1 LKKKSVLKRDNL
13 NNLVRGTTFFQHS
26 GIAITFVFMPII
38 ASGVAESIFEIG
50 IIVAAFA
57 FAQILTETYFGRMSD
72 RKAKRLLFI
81 RVGFILCALT
91 FGLHYFAD
99 NTTYLI
105 IARIGAGIA
114 SGIMIPP
121 MLAYAYEAG
130 KGKSKVASVISFH
143 ALGWL
148 AGIVAAG
155 IANDEKLIFVVSSG
169 FFIIGFLLSLRLPK
183 LQTEKIIGKGI
194 IKKIIVKNKF
204 LFSSLLIRH
213 IGAAAAWTVLP
224 IMLME
229 YFGAELYQVSIVY
242 VANTLTAFLVMNLMS
257 KRIQIQNITK
267 YKIGIGMTVIVFVG
281 LALITDWWMAWPFMA
296 IVGCS
301 WAFLFIGG
309 NFHLM
314 ENNPRSTSTAI
325 FSSTLAISTVIGPVI
340 AGAIA
345 YYTDYTVVMY
355 FSIIVTLFAFIIS
368 SKMKSEKPN
377 EVPI

>member
-1 LKKKSVLKRDNL
+1 VLKRDNL

-38 ASGVAESIFEIG
+38 ASGVAESVFEIG

-99 NTTYLI
+99 NATYLI
-105 IARIGAGIA
+105 IARLGAGIA

-155 IANDEKLIFVVSSG
+155 FANDERLIFVISSG
-169 FFIIGFLLSLRLPK
+169 FFIIGFLISLKLPK

-229 YFGAELYQVSIVY
+229 YFGAELYQVSIIY

-325 FSSTLAISTVIGPVI
+325 FSSTLAFSTVIGPVI

-345 YYTDYTVVMY
+345 YYTDYTIVMY
-355 FSIIVTLFAFIIS
+355 FSIIVTLAAFIIS

>member
-1 LKKKSVLKRDNL
+1 MLQRDNL

-38 ASGVAESIFEIG
+38 ASVVAKSVFEIG
-50 IIVAAFA
+50 IIVASFA

-81 RVGFILCALT
+81 RVGFILCAIT

-105 IARIGAGIA
+105 IARLGAGIA

-155 IANDEKLIFVVSSG
+155 FANDERLIFVISSG
-169 FFIIGFLLSLRLPK
+169 FFIIGFLISLKLPK
-183 LQTEKIIGKGI
+183 LQTEKIVGKGI

-213 IGAAAAWTVLP
+213 VGAAAAWTILP

-257 KRIQIQNITK
+257 NKIQIKNITK
-267 YKIGIGMTVIVFVG
+267 FKIGIGMTVIVFVG
-281 LALITDWWMAWPFMA
+281 LSMITDWWMAMPFMA

-345 YYTDYTVVMY
+345 YYTDYTIVMY
-355 FSIIVTLFAFIIS
+355 FAIIATLSAFIIS

>member
-1 LKKKSVLKRDNL
+1 MSQKVGLS
-13 NNLVRGTTFFQHS
+13 NLVRGSAFFQHS

-38 ASGVAESIFEIG
+38 ASGVADTVFEIG

-99 NTTYLI
+99 NTTYLL
-105 IARIGAGIA
+105 IARIGAGIS

-155 IANDEKLIFVVSSG
+155 FANDERLIFVISSG
-169 FFIIGFLLSLRLPK
+169 FFIIGFLISLKLPK
-183 LQTEKIIGKGI
+183 LQTAKIVGKGI
-194 IKKIIVKNKF
+194 IKKIIVRNKF

-213 IGAAAAWTVLP
+213 IGAAAAWTILP

-257 KRIQIQNITK
+257 NKIQIKNITK
-267 YKIGIGMTVIVFVG
+267 FKIGIGMTVIVFVG
-281 LALITDWWMAWPFMA
+281 LSMITDWWMAMPFMA

-345 YYTDYTVVMY
+345 YYTDYTIVMY
-355 FSIIVTLFAFIIS
+355 FSIIVTLLAFIIS
-368 SKMKSEKPN
+368 SKMQSEKPN

>member
-1 LKKKSVLKRDNL
+1 VLKRDNL

-38 ASGVAESIFEIG
+38 ASGVAKSVFEIG

-99 NTTYLI
+99 NTTHLI

-183 LQTEKIIGKGI
+183 LQTEKIVGKGI

-213 IGAAAAWTVLP
+213 IGAAAAWTILP

-281 LALITDWWMAWPFMA
+281 LALITDWWMAMPFMA

-325 FSSTLAISTVIGPVI
+325 FSSTLAISTVIGPLI

-345 YYTDYTVVMY
+345 YYTDYTIVMY
-355 FSIIVTLFAFIIS
+355 FSIIVTLSAFIIS

>member
-1 LKKKSVLKRDNL
+1 MLKKDNL

-38 ASGVAESIFEIG
+38 ASGVAESVFEIG

-99 NTTYLI
+99 NTTYLL
-105 IARIGAGIA
+105 IARIGAGIS

-130 KGKSKVASVISFH
+130 KGKSKVASLISFH

-155 IANDEKLIFVVSSG
+155 FANDERLIFVISSG
-169 FFIIGFLLSLRLPK
+169 FFIIGFLISLKLPK
-183 LQTEKIIGKGI
+183 LQTEKIVGKGI

-267 YKIGIGMTVIVFVG
+267 YKIGIGMTVIVFLG

-345 YYTDYTVVMY
+345 YYTDYTMVMY

>member
-1 LKKKSVLKRDNL
+1 MSQKVSLS
-13 NNLVRGTTFFQHS
+13 NLVRGSTFFQHS

-38 ASGVAESIFEIG
+38 ASGVAESVFEIG

-99 NTTYLI
+99 NTTYLL
-105 IARIGAGIA
+105 IARIGAGIS

-155 IANDEKLIFVVSSG
+155 FANDERLIFVISSG
-169 FFIIGFLLSLRLPK
+169 FFIIGFLISLKLPK
-183 LQTEKIIGKGI
+183 LQTAKIVGKGI
-194 IKKIIVKNKF
+194 IRKIIVKNKF

-213 IGAAAAWTVLP
+213 IGAAAAWTILP

-257 KRIQIQNITK
+257 NKIQIKNITK
-267 YKIGIGMTVIVFVG
+267 FKIGIGMTVIVFVG
-281 LALITDWWMAWPFMA
+281 LSMITDWWMAMPFMA

-345 YYTDYTVVMY
+345 YYTDYTIVMY
-355 FSIIVTLFAFIIS
+355 FSIIVTLLAFIIS
-368 SKMKSEKPN
+368 SKMQSEKPN

>member
-1 LKKKSVLKRDNL
+1 MLKKDNL

-38 ASGVAESIFEIG
+38 ASGVAESVFEIG

-81 RVGFILCALT
+81 RVGFVLCALT

-99 NTTYLI
+99 NTTYLL
-105 IARIGAGIA
+105 IARIGAGIS

-130 KGKSKVASVISFH
+130 KGKSKVASLISFH

-155 IANDEKLIFVVSSG
+155 FANDERLIFVISSG
-169 FFIIGFLLSLRLPK
+169 FFIIGFLISLKLPK

-213 IGAAAAWTVLP
+213 VGAAAAWTILP

-345 YYTDYTVVMY
+345 YYTNYTAVMD
-355 FSIIVTLFAFIIS
+355 FAIIVTLSAFIIS
-368 SKMKSEKPN
+368 TRMKSEKPN

>member
-1 LKKKSVLKRDNL
+1 MSQKVSLS
-13 NNLVRGTTFFQHS
+13 NLVRGSTFFQHS

-38 ASGVAESIFEIG
+38 ASGVADTVFEIG

-99 NTTYLI
+99 NTTYLL
-105 IARIGAGIA
+105 IARIGAGIS
-114 SGIMIPP
+114 SGIMIPS

-155 IANDEKLIFVVSSG
+155 FANDERLIFVISSG
-169 FFIIGFLLSLRLPK
+169 FFIIGFLISLKLPK
-183 LQTEKIIGKGI
+183 LQTAKIVGKGI

-213 IGAAAAWTVLP
+213 VGAAAAWTVLP

-257 KRIQIQNITK
+257 NKIQIKNITK
-267 YKIGIGMTVIVFVG
+267 FKIGIGMTVIVFVG
-281 LALITDWWMAWPFMA
+281 LSMITDWWMAMPFMA

-345 YYTDYTVVMY
+345 YYTDYTIVMY
-355 FSIIVTLFAFIIS
+355 FSIIVTLLAFIIS
-368 SKMKSEKPN
+368 SKMQSEKPN

>member
-1 LKKKSVLKRDNL
+1 VLKRDNL

-57 FAQILTETYFGRMSD
+57 FAQILTETYFARMSD

-345 YYTDYTVVMY
+345 YYTDYTMVMY

>member
-1 LKKKSVLKRDNL
+1 MLQRDNL

-38 ASGVAESIFEIG
+38 ASLVAESVFEIG
-50 IIVAAFA
+50 IIVASFA

-81 RVGFILCALT
+81 RVGFILCAIT

-105 IARIGAGIA
+105 IARLGAGIA

-143 ALGWL
+143 ALGWM

-155 IANDEKLIFVVSSG
+155 LANDEKLIFVVSSC
-169 FFIIGFLLSLRLPK
+169 FFIIGFIISLKLPK
-183 LQTEKIIGKGI
+183 IQTEKIVEKGI

-229 YFGAELYQVSIVY
+229 YFGAELYQVSMIY

-267 YKIGIGMTVIVFVG
+267 FKIGIGMTVIVFVG

-340 AGAIA
+340 AGIIA
-345 YYTDYTVVMY
+345 YYTDYTAVMIFAVV
-355 FSIIVTLFAFIIS
+355 VTLTAFIIS
-368 SKMKSEKPN
+368 TKMKSEKPN

>member
-1 LKKKSVLKRDNL
+1 MLQKNNL
-13 NNLVRGTTFFQHS
+13 SNLVRGTTFFQHS

-38 ASGVAESIFEIG
+38 ASGVTDSVFEIG
-50 IIVAAFA
+50 IIVASFA
-57 FAQILTETYFGRMSD
+57 FAQILSETYFGRMSD

-81 RVGFILCALT
+81 RIGFILCAIT

-99 NTTYLI
+99 NTTYLLL
-105 IARIGAGIA
+105 ARIGAGIA
-114 SGIMIPP
+114 SGITIPP
-121 MLAYAYEAG
+121 MIAYAYEAG
-130 KGKSKVASVISFH
+130 KGKSKVASMISFH

-155 IANDEKLIFVVSSG
+155 VANDEKLIFVISG
-169 FFIIGFLLSLRLPK
+169 GLFIIGFLISLKLPK
-183 LQTEKIIGKGI
+183 LQIEKVIGKGI

-213 IGAAAAWTVLP
+213 IGAAAAWTILP

-257 KRIQIQNITK
+257 KKIKIQNITK
-267 YKIGIGMTVIVFVG
+267 FKIGIGMTVLVFVG
-281 LALITDWWMAWPFMA
+281 LSLITDWWMAMPFMA

-314 ENNPRSTSTAI
+314 ENNPKSTSTAI

-340 AGAIA
+340 AGTIA
-345 YYTDYTVVMY
+345 YYTNYTAVMIFAVV
-355 FSIIVTLFAFIIS
+355 VTLSAFIIS
-368 SKMKSEKPN
+368 SRMKSERPN

>member
-1 LKKKSVLKRDNL
+1 MSQKIGLS
-13 NNLVRGTTFFQHS
+13 NLVRGSTFFQHS

-38 ASGVAESIFEIG
+38 ASGVAESVFEIG

-99 NTTYLI
+99 NTTYLL
-105 IARIGAGIA
+105 IARIGAGIS

-155 IANDEKLIFVVSSG
+155 FANDERLIFVISSG
-169 FFIIGFLLSLRLPK
+169 FFIIGFLISLKLPK
-183 LQTEKIIGKGI
+183 LQTAKIVGKGI

-213 IGAAAAWTVLP
+213 IGAAAAWTILP

-257 KRIQIQNITK
+257 NKIQIKNITK
-267 YKIGIGMTVIVFVG
+267 FKIGIGMTVIVFVG
-281 LALITDWWMAWPFMA
+281 LSMITDWWMAMPFMA

-355 FSIIVTLFAFIIS
+355 FAIIVTLSAFIIS
-368 SKMKSEKPN
+368 SRMKSEKPN

>member
-1 LKKKSVLKRDNL
+1 MSQKVSLS
-13 NNLVRGTTFFQHS
+13 NLVRGSTFFQHS

-38 ASGVAESIFEIG
+38 ASGVAESVFEIG

-99 NTTYLI
+99 NTTYLL
-105 IARIGAGIA
+105 IARIGAGIS

-155 IANDEKLIFVVSSG
+155 FANDERLIFVISSG
-169 FFIIGFLLSLRLPK
+169 FFIIGFLISLKLPK
-183 LQTEKIIGKGI
+183 LQTAKIVGKGI
-194 IKKIIVKNKF
+194 IRKIIVKNKF

-213 IGAAAAWTVLP
+213 IGAAAAWTILP

-281 LALITDWWMAWPFMA
+281 LSMITDWWMAMPFMA

-325 FSSTLAISTVIGPVI
+325 FSSTLAFSTVIGPVI

-345 YYTDYTVVMY
+345 YYTDYTIVMY
-355 FSIIVTLFAFIIS
+355 FSIIVTLSAFIIS
-368 SKMKSEKPN
+368 SRMKSEKPN

>member
-1 LKKKSVLKRDNL
+1 MLQRDNL

-38 ASGVAESIFEIG
+38 ASTVAKSVFEIG
-50 IIVAAFA
+50 IVVASFA

-81 RVGFILCALT
+81 RAGFILCAIT

-105 IARIGAGIA
+105 IARLGAGIA

-155 IANDEKLIFVVSSG
+155 FANDEKLIFVVSSC
-169 FFIIGFLLSLRLPK
+169 FFIIGFIISLKLPK
-183 LQTEKIIGKGI
+183 IQTEKIVEKGI

-229 YFGAELYQVSIVY
+229 YFGAELYQVSMVY

-267 YKIGIGMTVIVFVG
+267 FKIGIGMTVIVFVG
-281 LALITDWWMAWPFMA
+281 LALITEWWMAWPFMA

-340 AGAIA
+340 AGVIA
-345 YYTDYTVVMY
+345 YYTNYTAVMV
-355 FSIIVTLFAFIIS
+355 FAIIVTLSAFIIS
-368 SKMKSEKPN
+368 TKMKSEKPN

>member
-1 LKKKSVLKRDNL
+1 MLQRDNL

-38 ASGVAESIFEIG
+38 ASTVAKSVFEIG
-50 IIVAAFA
+50 IVVASFA

-81 RVGFILCALT
+81 RAGFILCAIT

-105 IARIGAGIA
+105 IARLGAGIA

-155 IANDEKLIFVVSSG
+155 FANDEKLIFVVSSC
-169 FFIIGFLLSLRLPK
+169 FFIIGFIISLKLPK
-183 LQTEKIIGKGI
+183 IQTEKIVEKGI

-213 IGAAAAWTVLP
+213 VGAAAAWTVLP

-229 YFGAELYQVSIVY
+229 YFGAELYQVSMVY

-267 YKIGIGMTVIVFVG
+267 FKIGIGMTVIVFVG
-281 LALITDWWMAWPFMA
+281 LALITEWWMAWPFMA

-340 AGAIA
+340 AGVIA
-345 YYTDYTVVMY
+345 YYTNYTAVMV
-355 FSIIVTLFAFIIS
+355 FAIIVTLSAFIIS
-368 SKMKSEKPN
+368 TKMKSEKPN

>member
-1 LKKKSVLKRDNL
+1 MLQRNNL
-13 NNLVRGTTFFQHS
+13 SNLVRGTTFFQHS

-38 ASGVAESIFEIG
+38 ASGVTASVFEIG
-50 IIVAAFA
+50 IIVASFA
-57 FAQILTETYFGRMSD
+57 FAQILSETYFGRMSD

-81 RVGFILCALT
+81 RIGFVLCAIT

-99 NTTYLI
+99 NTTYLLL
-105 IARIGAGIA
+105 ARIGAGIA
-114 SGIMIPP
+114 SGITIPP

-130 KGKSKVASVISFH
+130 KGKSKVASMISFH

-155 IANDEKLIFVVSSG
+155 VANDEKLIFVISG
-169 FFIIGFLLSLRLPK
+169 GLFIIGFLISLKLPK
-183 LQTEKIIGKGI
+183 LQIEKVIGEGI

-213 IGAAAAWTVLP
+213 VGAAAAWTVLP

-267 YKIGIGMTVIVFVG
+267 FKIGIGMTVLVFVG
-281 LALITDWWMAWPFMA
+281 LSLITDWWLAMPFMA

-340 AGAIA
+340 AGTIA
-345 YYTDYTVVMY
+345 YYTDYTSVMMFAVV
-355 FSIIVTLFAFIIS
+355 VTFCAFIIS
-368 SKMKSEKPN
+368 SRMKSEKPN

>member
-1 LKKKSVLKRDNL
+1 MSQKIGL
-13 NNLVRGTTFFQHS
+13 NNLVRGSTFFQHS

-38 ASGVAESIFEIG
+38 ASGVTESVFEIG

-99 NTTYLI
+99 NTTYLL
-105 IARIGAGIA
+105 IARIGAGIS
-114 SGIMIPP
+114 SGIMIPS

-155 IANDEKLIFVVSSG
+155 FANDERLIFVISSG
-169 FFIIGFLLSLRLPK
+169 FFIIGFLISLKLPK
-183 LQTEKIIGKGI
+183 LQTAKIVGKGI
-194 IKKIIVKNKF
+194 IKKIIVKNMF

-213 IGAAAAWTVLP
+213 VGAAAAWTILP

-257 KRIQIQNITK
+257 NKIQIKNITK
-267 YKIGIGMTVIVFVG
+267 FKIGIGMTVIVFVG
-281 LALITDWWMAWPFMA
+281 LSMITDWWMAMPFMA

-345 YYTDYTVVMY
+345 YYTDYTIVMY
-355 FSIIVTLFAFIIS
+355 FSIIVTLLAFIIS
-368 SKMKSEKPN
+368 SKMQSEKPN

>member
-1 LKKKSVLKRDNL
+1 VLQRDNL

-38 ASGVAESIFEIG
+38 ASTVAKSVFEIG
-50 IIVAAFA
+50 IVVASFA

-81 RVGFILCALT
+81 RAGFILCAIT

-105 IARIGAGIA
+105 IARLGAGIA

-155 IANDEKLIFVVSSG
+155 FANDEKLIFVVSSC
-169 FFIIGFLLSLRLPK
+169 FFIIGFIISLKLPK
-183 LQTEKIIGKGI
+183 IQTEKIVEKGV

-213 IGAAAAWTVLP
+213 VGAAAAWTVLP

-229 YFGAELYQVSIVY
+229 YFGAELYQVSMVY

-267 YKIGIGMTVIVFVG
+267 FKIGIGMTVIVFVG
-281 LALITDWWMAWPFMA
+281 LALITEWWMAWPFMA

-340 AGAIA
+340 AGVIA
-345 YYTDYTVVMY
+345 YYTNYTAVMV
-355 FSIIVTLFAFIIS
+355 FAIIVTLSAFIIS
-368 SKMKSEKPN
+368 TKMKSEKPN

>member
-1 LKKKSVLKRDNL
+1 MLKRDNL

-38 ASGVAESIFEIG
+38 ASGVAESVFEIG

-267 YKIGIGMTVIVFVG
+267 FKIGIGMTVIVFVG

-345 YYTDYTVVMY
+345 YYTDYTMVMY

>member
-1 LKKKSVLKRDNL
+1 VLKRNNL

-38 ASGVAESIFEIG
+38 ASGVAKSVFEIG

-155 IANDEKLIFVVSSG
+155 LANDEKLIFVVSSG

-183 LQTEKIIGKGI
+183 LQTEKIVGKGI

-213 IGAAAAWTVLP
+213 IGAAAAWTILP

-281 LALITDWWMAWPFMA
+281 LALITDWWMAMPFMA

-325 FSSTLAISTVIGPVI
+325 FSSTLAISTVIGPLI

-345 YYTDYTVVMY
+345 YYTDYTIVMY
-355 FSIIVTLFAFIIS
+355 FSIIVTLSAFIIS

>member
-1 LKKKSVLKRDNL
+1 MLNRNNL

-38 ASGVAESIFEIG
+38 ASGVAESVFEIG

-213 IGAAAAWTVLP
+213 IGAAAAWTILP

-345 YYTDYTVVMY
+345 YYTDYTMVMY

>member
-1 LKKKSVLKRDNL
+1 MLQRDNL

-38 ASGVAESIFEIG
+38 ASVVAKSVFEIG
-50 IIVAAFA
+50 IIVASFA

-72 RKAKRLLFI
+72 RKAQRLLFI
-81 RVGFILCALT
+81 RVGFILCAIT

-105 IARIGAGIA
+105 IARLGAGIA

-169 FFIIGFLLSLRLPK
+169 FFIIGFLISLKLPK

-194 IKKIIVKNKF
+194 IKKIIIKNKF

-213 IGAAAAWTVLP
+213 VGAAAAWTVLP

-229 YFGAELYQVSIVY
+229 YFGAELYQVSIIY

-267 YKIGIGMTVIVFVG
+267 FKIGIGMTVIVFVG

-345 YYTDYTVVMY
+345 YYTNYTAVMV
-355 FSIIVTLFAFIIS
+355 FAVIVALSAFIIS
-368 SKMKSEKPN
+368 TKMKSEKPN

>member
-1 LKKKSVLKRDNL
+1 MLKKDNL

-38 ASGVAESIFEIG
+38 ASGVAESVFEIG

-81 RVGFILCALT
+81 RVGFVLCALT

-99 NTTYLI
+99 NTTYLL
-105 IARIGAGIA
+105 IARIGAGIS

-130 KGKSKVASVISFH
+130 KGKSKVASLISFH

-155 IANDEKLIFVVSSG
+155 FANDERLIFVISSG
-169 FFIIGFLLSLRLPK
+169 FFIIGFLISLKLPK

-213 IGAAAAWTVLP
+213 VGAAAAWTILP

-345 YYTDYTVVMY
+345 YYTDYTIVMY
-355 FSIIVTLFAFIIS
+355 FSIIVTLSAFIIS

>member
-1 LKKKSVLKRDNL
+1 MLQRDNL

-38 ASGVAESIFEIG
+38 ASSVAKSVFEIG

-57 FAQILTETYFGRMSD
+57 FAQILSETYFGRMSD

-81 RVGFILCALT
+81 RVGFILCAAT

-99 NTTYLI
+99 NATYLI
-105 IARIGAGIA
+105 IARLGAGIA

-148 AGIVAAG
+148 AGIAAAG
-155 IANDEKLIFVVSSG
+155 IANDEKMIFVVSSC
-169 FFIIGFLLSLRLPK
+169 FFIIGFIISLKLPK
-183 LQTEKIIGKGI
+183 IQTEKIVGKGV
-194 IKKIIVKNKF
+194 IKRIIVKNKF

-213 IGAAAAWTVLP
+213 VGAAAAWTILP

-257 KRIQIQNITK
+257 KKIQIQNITK
-267 YKIGIGMTVIVFVG
+267 FKIGIGMTVLVFVG
-281 LALITDWWMAWPFMA
+281 LSLITDWWMAMPFMA

-340 AGAIA
+340 AGSIA
-345 YYTDYTVVMY
+345 YYADYTAVMV
-355 FSIIVTLFAFIIS
+355 FAVIATLSAFIIS

>member
-1 LKKKSVLKRDNL
+1 MLQRNNL
-13 NNLVRGTTFFQHS
+13 SNLVRGTTFFQHS

-38 ASGVAESIFEIG
+38 ASGVTDSVFEIG
-50 IIVAAFA
+50 IIVASFA
-57 FAQILTETYFGRMSD
+57 FAQILSETYFGRMSD

-81 RVGFILCALT
+81 RIGFVLCAIT

-99 NTTYLI
+99 NTTYLLL
-105 IARIGAGIA
+105 ARIGAGIA
-114 SGIMIPP
+114 SGITIPP

-130 KGKSKVASVISFH
+130 KGKSKVASMISFH

-155 IANDEKLIFVVSSG
+155 VANDEKLIFVISAG
-169 FFIIGFLLSLRLPK
+169 LFIIGFLISLKLPK
-183 LQTEKIIGKGI
+183 LQIEKVIGEGI

-213 IGAAAAWTVLP
+213 VGAAAAWTVLP

-267 YKIGIGMTVIVFVG
+267 FKIGIGMTVLVFVG
-281 LALITDWWMAWPFMA
+281 LSLITDWWMAMPFMA

-340 AGAIA
+340 AGTIA
-345 YYTDYTVVMY
+345 YYTNYTSVMMFAVV
-355 FSIIVTLFAFIIS
+355 VTFCAFIIS
-368 SKMKSEKPN
+368 SRMKSERPN

>member
-1 LKKKSVLKRDNL
+1 MSQKVSLS
-13 NNLVRGTTFFQHS
+13 NLVRGSTFFQHS

-38 ASGVAESIFEIG
+38 ASGVAESVFEIG

-99 NTTYLI
+99 NTTYLL
-105 IARIGAGIA
+105 IARIGAGIS

-130 KGKSKVASVISFH
+130 KGKSKVASIISFH

-155 IANDEKLIFVVSSG
+155 FANDEKLIFLISSG
-169 FFIIGFLLSLRLPK
+169 FFIIGFLISLKLPK
-183 LQTEKIIGKGI
+183 LQTAKIVGKGI

-213 IGAAAAWTVLP
+213 IGAAAAWTILP

-229 YFGAELYQVSIVY
+229 YFDAELYQVSIVY

-281 LALITDWWMAWPFMA
+281 LSMITDWWMAMPFMA

-325 FSSTLAISTVIGPVI
+325 FSSTLAFSTVIGPVI

-345 YYTDYTVVMY
+345 YYTDYTIVMY
-355 FSIIVTLFAFIIS
+355 FSIIVTLSAFIIS
-368 SKMKSEKPN
+368 SRMKSEKPN

>member
-1 LKKKSVLKRDNL
+1 MLQRDNL

-38 ASGVAESIFEIG
+38 ASTVSKSVFEIG
-50 IIVAAFA
+50 IVVASFA

-81 RVGFILCALT
+81 RAGFILCAIT

-105 IARIGAGIA
+105 IARLGAGIA

-155 IANDEKLIFVVSSG
+155 FANDEKLIFVVSSC
-169 FFIIGFLLSLRLPK
+169 FFIIGFIISLKLPK
-183 LQTEKIIGKGI
+183 IQTEKIVEKGI

-213 IGAAAAWTVLP
+213 VGAAAAWTVLP

-229 YFGAELYQVSIVY
+229 YFGAELYQVSMVY

-267 YKIGIGMTVIVFVG
+267 FKIGIGMTVIVFVG
-281 LALITDWWMAWPFMA
+281 LALITEWWMAWPFMA

-340 AGAIA
+340 AGGIA
-345 YYTDYTVVMY
+345 YYTNYTAVMV
-355 FSIIVTLFAFIIS
+355 FAIIVALSAFIIS
-368 SKMKSEKPN
+368 TRIKSEKPN

>member
-1 LKKKSVLKRDNL
+1 VLNRDNL

-38 ASGVAESIFEIG
+38 ASGVAESVFEIG

-99 NTTYLI
+99 NTTHLI

-183 LQTEKIIGKGI
+183 LQTEKIVGKGI

-213 IGAAAAWTVLP
+213 IGAAAAWTILP

-281 LALITDWWMAWPFMA
+281 LALITDWWMAMPFMA

-325 FSSTLAISTVIGPVI
+325 FSSTLAISTVIGPLI

-345 YYTDYTVVMY
+345 YYTDYTIVMY

>member
-1 LKKKSVLKRDNL
+1 VLKRDNL

-183 LQTEKIIGKGI
+183 LQTKKIIGKGI

-345 YYTDYTVVMY
+345 YYTDYTMVMY

>member
-1 LKKKSVLKRDNL
+1 MLKRDNL

-38 ASGVAESIFEIG
+38 ASGVAESVFEIG

-99 NTTYLI
+99 NTTYLL
-105 IARIGAGIA
+105 IARIGAGIS

-155 IANDEKLIFVVSSG
+155 FANDEKLIFVISSG
-169 FFIIGFLLSLRLPK
+169 FFIIGFLISLKLPK
-183 LQTEKIIGKGI
+183 LQTEKIVGKGI

-213 IGAAAAWTVLP
+213 VGAAAAWTILP

-345 YYTDYTVVMY
+345 YYTDYTMVMY

>member
-1 LKKKSVLKRDNL
+1 MLKRDNL

-38 ASGVAESIFEIG
+38 ASGVAESVFEIG

-105 IARIGAGIA
+105 IARLGAGIA

-155 IANDEKLIFVVSSG
+155 LANDEKLIFVISSG
-169 FFIIGFLLSLRLPK
+169 FFIIGFLISLKLPK

-281 LALITDWWMAWPFMA
+281 LALITDWWMAMPFMA

-325 FSSTLAISTVIGPVI
+325 FSSTLAISTVIGPLI

-345 YYTDYTVVMY
+345 YYTDYTIVMY
-355 FSIIVTLFAFIIS
+355 FSIIVTLSAFIIS

>member
-1 LKKKSVLKRDNL
+1 VLQRDDL

-26 GIAITFVFMPII
+26 GIAIAFVFMPII
-38 ASGVAESIFEIG
+38 ASLVSKSIFEVG
-50 IIVAAFA
+50 IIVASFA
-57 FAQILTETYFGRMSD
+57 FAEIMTGTYFGRLSD

-81 RVGFILCALT
+81 RVGFILCAIT

-105 IARIGAGIA
+105 LARIGAGIA

-121 MLAYAYEAG
+121 MLAYTYEAG
-130 KGKSKVASVISFH
+130 KDKSKVASVISFH

-155 IANDEKLIFVVSSG
+155 LVNDEKLIFVVSSC
-169 FFIIGFLLSLRLPK
+169 FFIIGFIISLKLPK
-183 LQTEKIIGKGI
+183 IEIEKIIEKGI

-229 YFGAELYQVSIVY
+229 YFGAELYQVSILY

-267 YKIGIGMTVIVFVG
+267 FKIGIGMTVIVFAG
-281 LALITDWWMAWPFMA
+281 LALITDWWMAAPFMA
-296 IVGCS
+296 IVGGS

-325 FSSTLAISTVIGPVI
+325 FNSTLAISAVIGPVI
-340 AGAIA
+340 AGIIA
-345 YYTDYTVVMY
+345 YYTDYTAVMVFAVV
-355 FSIIVTLFAFIIS
+355 VTLTAFIIS
-368 SKMKSEKPN
+368 TKMKSEKPN

>member
-1 LKKKSVLKRDNL
+1 MLQRDNL

-38 ASGVAESIFEIG
+38 ASLVAESVFEIG
-50 IIVAAFA
+50 IIVASFA

-81 RVGFILCALT
+81 RVGFILCAIT

-105 IARIGAGIA
+105 IARLGAGIA

-143 ALGWL
+143 ALGWM

-155 IANDEKLIFVVSSG
+155 LANDEKLIFVVSSC
-169 FFIIGFLLSLRLPK
+169 FFIIGFIISLKLPK
-183 LQTEKIIGKGI
+183 IQTEKIVEKGI

-229 YFGAELYQVSIVY
+229 YFGAELYQVSMIY

-267 YKIGIGMTVIVFVG
+267 FKIGIGMTVIVFVG

-345 YYTDYTVVMY
+345 YYTNYTAVMI
-355 FSIIVTLFAFIIS
+355 FAVIVALSAFIIS
-368 SKMKSEKPN
+368 TRMKSEKPN

>member
-1 LKKKSVLKRDNL
+1 MTQKVGIS
-13 NNLVRGTTFFQHS
+13 NLVRGSTFFQHS

-38 ASGVAESIFEIG
+38 ASGVADTVFEIG

-99 NTTYLI
+99 NTTYLL
-105 IARIGAGIA
+105 IARIGAGIS

-130 KGKSKVASVISFH
+130 KGKSKVASIISFH

-155 IANDEKLIFVVSSG
+155 FANDEKLIFLISSG
-169 FFIIGFLLSLRLPK
+169 FFIIGFLISLKLPK
-183 LQTEKIIGKGI
+183 LQTAKIVGKGI

-213 IGAAAAWTVLP
+213 IGAAAAWTILP

-281 LALITDWWMAWPFMA
+281 LSMITDWWMAMPFMA

-314 ENNPRSTSTAI
+314 ENNPKSTSTAI
-325 FSSTLAISTVIGPVI
+325 FSSTLAFSTVIGPVI

-345 YYTDYTVVMY
+345 YYTDYTIVMY
-355 FSIIVTLFAFIIS
+355 FSIIVTLSAFIIS
-368 SKMKSEKPN
+368 SRMKSEKPN

>member
-1 LKKKSVLKRDNL
+1 MSQKVSLS
-13 NNLVRGTTFFQHS
+13 NLVRGSTFFQHS

-38 ASGVAESIFEIG
+38 ASGVADTVFEIG

-99 NTTYLI
+99 NTTYLL
-105 IARIGAGIA
+105 IARIGAGIS

-155 IANDEKLIFVVSSG
+155 FANDERLIFVISSG
-169 FFIIGFLLSLRLPK
+169 FFIIGFLISLKLPK
-183 LQTEKIIGKGI
+183 LQTVKIVGKGI

-213 IGAAAAWTVLP
+213 VGAAAAWTVLP

-281 LALITDWWMAWPFMA
+281 LSMITDWWMAMPFMA

-345 YYTDYTVVMY
+345 YYTDYTIVMY
-355 FSIIVTLFAFIIS
+355 FAIIATLSAFIIS

>member
-1 LKKKSVLKRDNL
+1 MSQKVGLS
-13 NNLVRGTTFFQHS
+13 NLVRGSTFFQHS

-38 ASGVAESIFEIG
+38 ASGVAESVFEIG

-99 NTTYLI
+99 NTTYLL
-105 IARIGAGIA
+105 IARIGAGIS

-130 KGKSKVASVISFH
+130 KGKSKVASIISFH

-155 IANDEKLIFVVSSG
+155 FANDEKLIFLISSG
-169 FFIIGFLLSLRLPK
+169 FFIIGFLISLKLPK
-183 LQTEKIIGKGI
+183 LQTAKIVGKGI

-213 IGAAAAWTVLP
+213 IGAAAAWTILP

>member
-1 LKKKSVLKRDNL
+1 VSQKVSLS
-13 NNLVRGTTFFQHS
+13 NLVRGSTFFQHS

-38 ASGVAESIFEIG
+38 ASGVADTVFEIG

-99 NTTYLI
+99 NTTYLL
-105 IARIGAGIA
+105 IARIGAGIS
-114 SGIMIPP
+114 SGIMIPS

-155 IANDEKLIFVVSSG
+155 FANDERLIFVISSG
-169 FFIIGFLLSLRLPK
+169 FFIIGFLISLKLPK
-183 LQTEKIIGKGI
+183 LQTAKIVGKGI
-194 IKKIIVKNKF
+194 IKKIIVRNKF

-213 IGAAAAWTVLP
+213 IGAAAAWTILP

-257 KRIQIQNITK
+257 KRIQIKNITK
-267 YKIGIGMTVIVFVG
+267 FKIGIGMTVIVFVG
-281 LALITDWWMAWPFMA
+281 LSMITDWWMAMPFMA

-325 FSSTLAISTVIGPVI
+325 FSSTLAFSTVIGPVI

-355 FSIIVTLFAFIIS
+355 FSIIVTLSAFIIS
-368 SKMKSEKPN
+368 SRMKSEKPN

>member
-1 LKKKSVLKRDNL
+1 MSQKVGLS
-13 NNLVRGTTFFQHS
+13 NLVRSSTFFQHS

-38 ASGVAESIFEIG
+38 ASGVAESVFEIG

-99 NTTYLI
+99 NTTYLL
-105 IARIGAGIA
+105 IARIGAGIS
-114 SGIMIPP
+114 SGIMIPS

-155 IANDEKLIFVVSSG
+155 FANDERLIFVISSG
-169 FFIIGFLLSLRLPK
+169 FFIIGFLISLKLPK
-183 LQTEKIIGKGI
+183 LQTAKIVGKGI

-213 IGAAAAWTVLP
+213 VGAAAAWTVLP

-281 LALITDWWMAWPFMA
+281 LSMITDWWMAMPFMA

-325 FSSTLAISTVIGPVI
+325 FSSTLAFSTVIGPVV

-355 FSIIVTLFAFIIS
+355 FSIIVTLSAFIIS

>member
-1 LKKKSVLKRDNL
+1 MLKRDNL

-38 ASGVAESIFEIG
+38 ASGVAESVFEIG

-99 NTTYLI
+99 NTTYLL
-105 IARIGAGIA
+105 IARIGAGIS

-155 IANDEKLIFVVSSG
+155 FANDERMIFVISSG
-169 FFIIGFLLSLRLPK
+169 FFIIGFLISLKLPK

-213 IGAAAAWTVLP
+213 VGAAAAWTILP

-345 YYTDYTVVMY
+345 YYTDYTMVMY